1 VTLALPLFPSL
12 VAVIVAVPVATPC
25 TTPFDET
32 VATAVLALT
41 QVTVRPLRTLFAE
54 SRSVTCNATDW
65 PVEMFELP
73 GLTVTDATGAEA
85 ATMIVIFAVP
95 RVP

>member
-1 VTLALPLFPSL
+1 
-12 VAVIVAVPVATPC
+12 
-25 TTPFDET
+25 
-32 VATAVLALT
+32 
-41 QVTVRPLRTLFAE
+41 
-54 SRSVTCNATDW
+54 
-65 PVEMFELP
+65 MFELP